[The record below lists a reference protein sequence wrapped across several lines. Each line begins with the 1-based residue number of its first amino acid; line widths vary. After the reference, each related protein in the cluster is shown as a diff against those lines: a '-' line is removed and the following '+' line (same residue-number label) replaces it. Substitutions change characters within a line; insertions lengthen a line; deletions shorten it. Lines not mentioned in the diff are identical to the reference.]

1 MAALG
6 SLTCDRRHAGE
17 AIRQRLVAFV
27 RVLRDNG
34 FAMGLAETR
43 DALALLADPIAKR
56 DTRLRPA
63 FRALFCGR
71 RSDWEKFDE
80 IFAAFWLGRGVKS
93 ALRASGPARNRR
105 AAPGQCAG
113 ASDPL
118 GTAREPDRV
127 ERVADESAVAAG
139 RGRHEGASS
148 AESFA
153 KTDFRHMTDPAEIQ
167 AAYAL
172 AGRLARSMRVRLT
185 RRCCAHRSRGRLDF
199 RRTIHHSIPLG
210 GTPIEL
216 LHKKRKDK
224 PLKLVVLLDAS
235 GSMSLYAPVF
245 LRFMQ
250 GVLNTFFE
258 AEAFVFHTR
267 LTHISPAL
275 RERDVI
281 RAVERLS
288 LIATGIGGGTAGGER
303 LATLQ
308 LLDRRRSHARRV
320 IHSRAAV
327 VIVSDGYDT
336 GDPAQLGAEMRQ
348 LRRRCRRIAWLNP
361 MLGWQD
367 YAPEA
372 RGMKAALPFV
382 DLFAPAHNLESL
394 VALEPYL
401 ARL

>member
-1 MAALG
+1 MASSD
-6 SLTCDRRHAGE
+6 SLISNEGRAGE
-17 AIRQRLVAFV
+17 AMRQRLVAFV

-34 FAMGLAETR
+34 FATGFAETR

-56 DTRLRPA
+56 SARLRPA
-63 FRALFCGR
+63 LRALFCGR
-71 RSDWEKFDE
+71 RSDWDKFDE
-80 IFAAFWLGRGVKS
+80 IFAAFWLTRGVKS
-93 ALRASGPARNRR
+93 ALRTSGSARDRR
-105 AAPGQCAG
+105 TAPGQSIVP
-113 ASDPL
+113 SDPL
-118 GTAREPDRV
+118 ATTGEPDRV
-127 ERVADESAVAAG
+127 ERVRDETVAADGGSG
-139 RGRHEGASS
+139 RREGASA
-148 AESFA
+148 AESLA
-153 KTDFRHMTDPAEIQ
+153 KTDFRHMTDPAEIE

-172 AGRLARSMRVRLT
+172 AERLARSMRVRLT
-185 RRCCAHRSRGRLDF
+185 RRHRAHRSHGRLDF
-199 RRTIHHSIPLG
+199 RRTIHRSIPFG

-216 LHKKRKDK
+216 LHRRRKDK
-224 PLKLVVLLDAS
+224 PLRLVILLDAS

-245 LRFMQ
+245 LRFMH
-250 GVLNTFFE
+250 GVLDAFFE

-267 LTHISPAL
+267 LMHISSAL
-275 RERDVI
+275 REKDAR
-281 RAVERLS
+281 RAVQRLS
-288 LIATGIGGGTAGGER
+288 LIATGMGGGTRIGDS
-303 LATLQ
+303 LATFN
-308 LLDRRRSHARRV
+308 RWHARRV
-320 IHSRAAV
+320 IHSRTAV

-336 GDPAQLGAEMRQ
+336 GDPARLGAEMRL